1 MRATFRSLISP
12 LIAFALLLGV
22 SAARAETQQQVL
34 IDKSRFS
41 IEKLLNNPDFTRMR
55 AALKNA
61 QGVLIIPSLLRGGI
75 IIGGEGGTGVLMSRD
90 ANGEW
95 SYPAFFSVGGGS
107 IGLQIGFQDS
117 EAVLVI
123 NTLKGL
129 NAILNNNMKLGF
141 DASVAFGEV
150 GQGIAGS
157 TTTALT
163 ADIEAYTK
171 NRGLFAGGAF
181 TGSVVSERAD
191 LNRDFYGAGAT
202 ARAIVMD
209 RAFRN
214 PEADALRTAVVVQ

>member
-1 MRATFRSLISP
+1 
-12 LIAFALLLGV
+12 
-22 SAARAETQQQVL
+22 
-34 IDKSRFS
+34 
-41 IEKLLNNPDFTRMR
+41 
-55 AALKNA
+55 
-61 QGVLIIPSLLRGGI
+61 
-75 IIGGEGGTGVLMSRD
+75 MSRD

-95 SYPAFFSVGGGS
+95 SYPAFFSLGGGS
-107 IGLQIGFQDS
+107 VGLQIGFQDS
-117 EAVLVI
+117 EAVFVI

-141 DASVAFGEV
+141 DASIAFGEV

-157 TTTALT
+157 TTTALS

-191 LNRDFYGAGAT
+191 LNRDFYGTGAT

-209 RAFRN
+209 RSFRN
-214 PEADALRTAVVVQ
+214 PDAEALRTAVVVQ